1 MRVWNRVVTGLFIV
15 VVTISGFFSWN
26 YEEVVR
32 YEMKSG
38 ENLAGANLV
47 DTIMN
52 KAKLQ
57 KANLTNAELG
67 GASLINANLAG
78 ANLAGANL
86 FGTDLT
92 GANLLNTLYTDAHL
106 EGATMPN
113 GEIHP

>member
-1 MRVWNRVVTGLFIV
+1 MRIWNRVVTGLFIV

-38 ENLAGANLV
+38 ENLAGANLGGKNLV
-47 DTIMN
+47 GIDLHATDLSGAYMYG
-52 KAKLQ
+52 
-57 KANLTNAELG
+57 ANLV
-67 GASLINANLAG
+67 G

-92 GANLLNTLYTDAHL
+92 GANLINTLYTDAHL